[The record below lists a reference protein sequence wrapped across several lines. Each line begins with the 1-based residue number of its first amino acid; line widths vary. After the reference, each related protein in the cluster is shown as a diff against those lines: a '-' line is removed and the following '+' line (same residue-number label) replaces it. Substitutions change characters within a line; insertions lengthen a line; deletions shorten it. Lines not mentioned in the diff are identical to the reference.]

1 MGGHAEVTFP
11 AGLWCR
17 RCHLPAEVQG
27 DPEWGTAVHAG
38 TGSETC
44 ADGRVCAPVDFET
57 AEMRA
62 ARGRM
67 ACAALG
73 FP

>member
-11 AGLWCR
+11 AGLRCR
-17 RCHLPAEVQG
+17 HCHLPAEVQG
-27 DPEWGTAVHAG
+27 DPEWGIAVHAG

-44 ADGRVCAPVDFET
+44 AGGRVCAPVGFET
-57 AEMRA
+57 AGMRA
-62 ARGRM
+62 AGLAVRGP
-67 ACAALG
+67 LG